1 MEAASISNEVLPFG
15 SPLIALFSLVPLYI
29 TLYRA
34 KSYKAC
40 FWYMFFQAITVHL
53 LSSFWLANFRDFA
66 VFTLGASAVGT
77 GWLAGQMGLFFH
89 IMPAQQEKTY
99 IIEENGGFHHFSQ
112 FSRILWFCACWI
124 CWEWFK
130 STGFLAYPWGTL
142 FLGAYRWKILTQI
155 ADITGPW
162 GISFLFALFA
172 AFVGEGLMTLRDMPH
187 AQAPQHVAMRYR
199 QCAKFTAVL
208 FALSAVYG
216 LFQYFL
222 PRVPEKSINTIIVQ
236 QNIDPWEGGEQQ
248 SITISQG
255 LTEKAADFMR
265 SHGQEPELVL
275 WSEGVL
281 EHPFPRDRS
290 YYEIHPEE
298 ESLGSFIRR
307 MHVPFII
314 GGTTV
319 INPEKKHYA
328 NSAIFFDKAGMYA
341 GFYSKIHL
349 VPFAEAI
356 PFADT
361 PLMKLCMEKT
371 VGFSSGYTSGN
382 QYVLFKVPVDTSR
395 YLSAPLEENR
405 SPFATI
411 PLNSFGMADPAV
423 TEQFIQ
429 NHVPNPRN
437 FVSFTTPICFEDAF
451 PDVCRKLFLM
461 GSEVFMNITN
471 DSWSRTA
478 SAEYQHF
485 VAASYL
491 AIEYRTTLVRCA
503 NAGYSVVVDP
513 AGHIID
519 DLPVFTA
526 DALCAKVP
534 VYERHIT
541 FFARWGDW
549 LIFLCFCCMGVYVLY
564 AYVCLRFCMKN
575 RA

>member
-29 TLYRA
+29 ILYQS

-40 FWYMFFQAITVHL
+40 FWFMFFQAITVHL

-66 VFTLGASAVGT
+66 IFTLGASAVGT

-89 IMPAQQEKTY
+89 FMPAQRKKTY
-99 IIEENGGFHHFSQ
+99 IIEENGGFHHFAQ
-112 FSRILWFCACWI
+112 FSRILWFCACWVS
-124 CWEWFK
+124 WEWFK

-142 FLGAYRWKILTQI
+142 FLGAFRWKILTQI
-155 ADITGPW
+155 ADITGQW
-162 GISFLFALFA
+162 GISFIYALFA
-172 AFVGEGLMTLRDMPH
+172 ALVGEGLMTLRELPH
-187 AQAPQHVAMRYR
+187 AAAPEVLASRYR
-199 QCAKFTAVL
+199 QAAAFTASI
-208 FALSAVYG
+208 FAVCVVYG
-216 LFQYFL
+216 LFQYFI
-222 PRVPEKSINTIIVQ
+222 PRIPEKFINTIIVQ
-236 QNIDPWEGGEQQ
+236 QNIDPWEGGEKA
-248 SITISQG
+248 SITISQK
-255 LTEKAADFMR
+255 LTEDAAAFMR

-290 YYEIHPEE
+290 YYEMFPEE

-307 MHVPFII
+307 MHIPFII
-314 GGTTV
+314 GGTTYL
-319 INPEKKHYA
+319 NPEKKHYA
-328 NSAIFFDKAGMYA
+328 NSAIFFDKAGTYA

-356 PFADT
+356 PFADS
-361 PLMKLCMEKT
+361 PLMKLFMQK
-371 VGFSSGYTSGN
+371 VAGFSSSYSSGR

-395 YLSAPLEENR
+395 YATAPLEENL
-405 SPFATI
+405 SLYATV
-411 PLNSFGMADPAV
+411 PLNAYGIADPLV

-429 NHVPNPRN
+429 NRTQNPRN

-471 DSWSRTA
+471 DSWSLTA

-491 AIEYRTTLVRCA
+491 AIEYRSTLVRCA
-503 NAGYSVVVDP
+503 NAGYSVVLDP
-513 AGHIID
+513 AGRIID
-519 DLPVFTA
+519 DLPVFTE

-534 VYERHIT
+534 VYKRQLT

-549 LIFLCFCCMGVYVLY
+549 LIYLCFCCMGGYILY
-564 AYVCLRFCMKN
+564 AYVCLRFFQ
-575 RA
+575 